1 MAGNINE
8 IGIFTQASN
17 LPLLADLQYLE
28 PYASGGLNRKMLG
41 IILPGIFRGF
51 NVTPGTGLNIVISS
65 TADGTGAACIE
76 ANGYQITVQQVSD
89 VTLPIPKGQTTIV
102 LLEANYGPTLITK
115 QVSSGSTIDAARFVT
130 VAQGQPIKANQ
141 IEICR
146 VTLASNATSIT
157 ADNIKDTR
165 TRRRVGPI
173 ISDAI
178 DSTEQYQVASSNAV
192 RLALAAAKAESDKK
206 VAKGELGIA
215 ADNVPIDSAFD
226 WQTHNFKGGEY
237 VYFSWAQSL
246 NKPPMNYP
254 DGDYQITVT
263 GLSVAGFAS
272 LLIRPVNYLQPI
284 APFLISWTGA
294 PGSRVFK
301 FRAMITSLPDLSQLP
316 GIGPNNLTQPYH
328 VGIYGQPADAGADV
342 KLGYPVAE
350 AGTLTVTPSAWAIQ
364 QEYVTY
370 STNRR
375 FVRGMGASGTLQSWK
390 ETPNLNNDALWQGG
404 KKLGLNAV
412 EQNSVYF
419 ENTTGP
425 INTIVSGVRA
435 NWYTHNSFAGLRRN
449 GSDGIAAYSI
459 EIDGNDLFQVRP
471 YGEIVAPSGRLTSQG
486 ILSGFRWFDN
496 VSPNERASFNIDTT
510 TANVLELWTTDTSGQ
525 SHWTFTGNTI
535 YNPIPIDGTNDA
547 SRAGLRCV
555 PQLGN
560 WDNWRDRA
568 SGLQVDVTGTNAAV
582 NVWKATQWGVD
593 HIAAMQVANF
603 ADSSGQAQLNV
614 KDKAFVFNSLD
625 GFHAFKIQSDW
636 IQVKANGGKLTIGD
650 DDSGLYP
657 KADGAVSFT
666 TDGVERGFYNN
677 SRLHYGTISASNI
690 QVGDLNKPSQMF
702 NLGNETTSRDTMT
715 LRLWGNG
722 TDRANVLE
730 LGDSGGYLF
739 YVERHGD
746 NSIELNV
753 NGKVSAGSV
762 ASSGPIGA
770 QCIELYDSTPYID
783 FHVGN
788 DHTRDF
794 DGRLIETAG
803 NTGLQYVSPTN
814 APFQSTYFRNIDGK
828 VVGAGGFAWQLDSQ
842 APFYLNTGVRTTDDN
857 TYFPLVKGRTWKVN
871 GWPTAVSFGL
881 CTNPSTFPDAI
892 IQVLGDNTAQI
903 WTFNGANGGFSSPG
917 AIWSAGNITASSN
930 LTAGN
935 VLTWGGSGAATATN
949 GDVYGPVYGQIA
961 GGDGNPGW
969 VSSAIGRC
977 WQRAVDGMNTGL
989 MRVSEIKL
997 GALISRPF
1005 WQGNPNLGPGD
1016 SAVCVGLRLVGGGS
1030 NEGEMWFRTIIYNV
1044 NGSWITVPTS

>member
-28 PYASGGLNRKMLG
+28 PYSSGGLNRKMLG

-76 ANGYQITVQQVSD
+76 VNGYQVTVTQVSD
-89 VTLPIPKGQTTIV
+89 VTLAIPKGQTTIV

-115 QVSSGSTIDAARFVT
+115 QVSSGATTDAARFVT
-130 VAQGQPIKANQ
+130 VAQGQSIKSNQ

-146 VTLASNATSIT
+146 ITLSSNATSIT

-178 DSTEQYQVASSNAV
+178 DSTEKYQVASSNAI

-215 ADNVPIDSAFD
+215 ADNVPIDTAFD

-272 LLIRPVNYLQPI
+272 LLIRPINYLQPI

-316 GIGPNNLTQPYH
+316 GIGPNNLIQPYH
-328 VGIYGQPADAGADV
+328 VGIYAQPADAGADV
-342 KLGYPVAE
+342 NLGYPVAE
-350 AGTLTVTPSAWAIQ
+350 AGTLSVTPSAWSIQ

-419 ENTTGP
+419 ENATGTIVP
-425 INTIVSGVRA
+425 MNTIVGGVRT

-449 GSDGIAAYSI
+449 GSDGIAGYSVELDGI
-459 EIDGNDLFQVRP
+459 ECFRIIPNGDV
-471 YGEIVAPSGRLTSQG
+471 IAPTGRIKSQG
-486 ILSGFRWFDN
+486 YLSGFCWYDN
-496 VSPNERASFNIDTT
+496 KTGTERASFNVDTSS
-510 TANVLELWTTDTSGQ
+510 ANVLELWANDAGGS
-525 SHWTFTGNTI
+525 SHWQFTGNSI
-535 YNPIPIDGTNDA
+535 YNPNTISGA
-547 SRAGLRCV
+547 SNSALAGLRCV
-555 PQLGN
+555 PEGGN
-560 WDNWRDRA
+560 WDKWRDRA
-568 SGLQVDVTGTNAAV
+568 SALQVDVSNDSSAV

-593 HIAAMQVANF
+593 HLAAMQVAAF
-603 ADSSGQAQLNV
+603 ASNNSAQVQLNV
-614 KDKAFVFNSLD
+614 KAKTFNFDSVD
-625 GFHAFKIQSDW
+625 GFNAFKVTTDW
-636 IQVKANGGKLTIGD
+636 LHVNANGGKLTIGD
-650 DDSGLYP
+650 NDSGLYP

-677 SRLHYGTISASNI
+677 SRLHYGTISASNFQI
-690 QVGDLNKPSQMF
+690 GDLNKPSQMF
-702 NLGNETTSRDTMT
+702 NLGNETTSRSSML

-730 LGDSGGYLF
+730 LGDDTGYLF
-739 YVERHGD
+739 YAQRNSD

-753 NGKVSAGSV
+753 NGKVSVGSI
-762 ASSGPIGA
+762 ASSGPVQA
-770 QCIELYDSTPYID
+770 Q
-783 FHVGN
+783 
-788 DHTRDF
+788 
-794 DGRLIETAG
+794 
-803 NTGLQYVSPTN
+803 
-814 APFQSTYFRNIDGK
+814 YFRNVDGQLL
-828 VVGAGGFAWQLDSQ
+828 GSGGFAGQLDAL
-842 APFYLNTGVRTTDDN
+842 APFYMNAGLRRAEDN
-857 TYFPLVKGRTWKVN
+857 TYFPLVKGRMQLTT
-871 GWPTAVSFGL
+871 GYPTAVSFGFV
-881 CTNPSTFPDAI
+881 TGGGTFPNAC
-892 IQVLGDNTAQI
+892 IQIKGDNTEKL
-903 WTFNGANGGFSSPG
+903 WTFGAVDGGFSSPG
-917 AIWSAGNITASSN
+917 AIWSAGGITASGD
-930 LTAGN
+930 LRAGGN
-935 VLTWGGSGAATATN
+935 VTWGGSGASTAAN
-949 GDVYGPVYGQIA
+949 GDIYGDVYGQIA
-961 GGDGNPGW
+961 GGGGNRSW
-969 VSSAIGRC
+969 VSEAIARC
-977 WQRAVDGMNTGL
+977 WQKAVDGVNTGL
-989 MRVSEIKL
+989 GRVSDIYL
-997 GALISRPF
+997 GALIGRQF
-1005 WQGNPNLGPGD
+1005 WSGNAGALGNGD
-1016 SAVCVGLRLVGGGS
+1016 NAVMVSITFVGGGS
-1030 NEGEMWFRTIIYNV
+1030 NEGWGYFRKLMYNV
-1044 NGSWITVPTS
+1044 NGSIIEMRIG